1 MKPWEQ
7 FHSCT
12 DTDTML
18 YTMCNVLCGGQPQ
31 TGASAGKED
40 PVVCGTNTQSGC
52 LWFVSAPLKC
62 ICSNLMGNTFNAKY
76 NM

>member
-1 MKPWEQ
+1 
-7 FHSCT
+7 
-12 DTDTML
+12 ML
-18 YTMCNVLCGGQPQ
+18 CAMCYVVCAMCNVLCGDQPQ
-31 TGASAGKED
+31 TAASAGKED